1 MYFHVQSCLSMF
13 WYVQSMFTEPDHAE
27 HAIDCKFEFFFL
39 SCSIAVFHVQH
50 VQHVQN
56 VFKPCKMHVFGMYNF
71 LPNKKHEQNMLN
83 MPEHAEHAFN
93 HAKHAEHATAPWPY
107 LFKR

>member
-1 MYFHVQSCLSMF
+1 
-13 WYVQSMFTEPDHAE
+13 
-27 HAIDCKFEFFFL
+27 
-39 SCSIAVFHVQH
+39 
-50 VQHVQN
+50 
-56 VFKPCKMHVFGMYNF
+56 MYNF

>member
-1 MYFHVQSCLSMF
+1 
-13 WYVQSMFTEPDHAE
+13 
-27 HAIDCKFEFFFL
+27 
-39 SCSIAVFHVQH
+39 
-50 VQHVQN
+50 
-56 VFKPCKMHVFGMYNF
+56 MYNI

>member
-1 MYFHVQSCLSMF
+1 
-13 WYVQSMFTEPDHAE
+13 
-27 HAIDCKFEFFFL
+27 
-39 SCSIAVFHVQH
+39 
-50 VQHVQN
+50 
-56 VFKPCKMHVFGMYNF
+56 
-71 LPNKKHEQNMLN
+71 MLN